1 MGREI
6 ISLHLGQAGVQV
18 GNACWELYCLE
29 HGIQSD
35 GTLLPGRTESKAGL
49 STFFDETSSG
59 KVLLYLFFYLLAT
72 LRKLT
77 FSRLS
82 SCAVCAARRALR
94 LGAVG
99 DRPD

>member
-29 HGIQSD
+29 QGIQPD
-35 GTLLPGRTESKAGL
+35 GTLLPGRTGDTKGL

-59 KVLLYLFFYLLAT
+59 KVPCSAPPAPALTLALAMHALSHRLLA
-72 LRKLT
+72 
-77 FSRLS
+77 S
-82 SCAVCAARRALR
+82 AVRAARCAL
-94 LGAVG
+94 
-99 DRPD
+99 

>member
-59 KVLLYLFFYLLAT
+59 KVPSPSLLLDFRDPSLSKLIFSPFFVCSMCRAQCT
-72 LRKLT
+72 ST
-77 FSRLS
+77 WSR
-82 SCAVCAARRALR
+82 R
-94 LGAVG
+94 
-99 DRPD
+99 